1 MCRHSVYDETTYL
14 VVLCRRGDMLPEVCT
29 LRAPTISRLAHTR
42 KVHWSSGSARC
53 KPAVCTSTHS
63 HANVAT
69 DTHTHSHMHAAALNS
84 MPPFPGAA
92 HGLYSVC
99 PFEQSLPTQPLNHWG
114 YGSRAERLFLDHG
127 SRQRFL
133 ELKGSQY
140 AHGTS
145 TRRYLD
151 NGDGKRPARLRPAPR
166 GVVSGSPERAEPG
179 SPPVVPWLHINGL
192 AGLSAPSLSRC
203 RFYWL
208 GSAWLLRLLAV
219 FPLLCRS
226 SLSPLPHSISAAC
239 GLPHSGVIAADTAGN
254 VVIVSEEQLYSSPLG
269 LCRRTACVAHG
280 QPGSESRVARV
291 QSQGCLDRH
300 SGPRRPGSPAPRL
313 LCTQGT
319 PTLTHR

>member
-1 MCRHSVYDETTYL
+1 
-14 VVLCRRGDMLPEVCT
+14 MLPEVCT

-151 NGDGKRPARLRPAPR
+151 NGDDERSARLRPAPR

-192 AGLSAPSLSRC
+192 AGLCAPSLSRC

-219 FPLLCRS
+219 LPLLCRS
-226 SLSPLPHSISAAC
+226 SVSPLPHSISAAC

-254 VVIVSEEQLYSSPLG
+254 VVIVSEEQLTAVRSPALAHLG
-269 LCRRTACVAHG
+269 SVVTLRAWPMADLAA
-280 QPGSESRVARV
+280 SR
-291 QSQGCLDRH
+291 
-300 SGPRRPGSPAPRL
+300 GSPVYKAKVVW
-313 LCTQGT
+313 TVTVAQGGRD
-319 PTLTHR
+319 PQLQGYCVHRERRR

>member
-1 MCRHSVYDETTYL
+1 MHKHTQPRKRSYRHSHTLAHARCSTQQHAPL
-14 VVLCRRGDMLPEVCT
+14 SPALPTVCT
-29 LRAPTISRLAHTR
+29 
-42 KVHWSSGSARC
+42 
-53 KPAVCTSTHS
+53 VC
-63 HANVAT
+63 V
-69 DTHTHSHMHAAALNS
+69 
-84 MPPFPGAA
+84 
-92 HGLYSVC
+92 
-99 PFEQSLPTQPLNHWG
+99 PLNRV
-114 YGSRAERLFLDHG
+114 YQPNLSTNGSRAERLFLDHG

-133 ELKGSQY
+133 ELEGSH
-140 AHGTS
+140 AHSTS

-291 QSQGCLDRH
+291 QSQGSLDRH
-300 SGPRRPGSPAPRL
+300 SGPRRPASPEIHISKVAVY
-313 LCTQGT
+313 TQGT